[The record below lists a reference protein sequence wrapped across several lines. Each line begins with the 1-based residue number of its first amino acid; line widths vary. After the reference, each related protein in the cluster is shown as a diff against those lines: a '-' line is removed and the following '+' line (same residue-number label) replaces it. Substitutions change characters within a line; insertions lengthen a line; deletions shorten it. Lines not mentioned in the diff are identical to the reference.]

1 MIVWHRLFILAW
13 LLLLFS
19 MKHSF
24 ADDLYPLEPAD
35 TSSPRATLISFRDAC
50 EETYELFFRVGRSD
64 FDESNSAHILT
75 KIIDCLDLSQEPE
88 FNRDYTGREAAACL
102 KEVLDRIEYPADEEI
117 PGADE
122 IRDEN
127 GEIIIEEWRIP
138 HTEIV
143 IARIAEG
150 PKAGS
155 YQFSA
160 NTVRRA
166 TEFYS
171 KVKHLEPLAEST
183 PGLYQHF
190 LSAPKSRWMSGIV
203 YQLPEWT
210 KKRYYGQ
217 AIWQWVGLVT
227 VVVVGLVLMFFA
239 HRIGQANKNKIEK
252 LGVVRYILNIAFPI
266 AAMLVPLLAREFI
279 ANDLSISGAL
289 LATTKFSCNV
299 VFLISLI
306 IVIFSASN
314 RIAEVIISS
323 PGYHPKGLD
332 AQLIR
337 IVSRIGGIVLGTVV
351 FLEGGQFLGVP
362 LTTLLA
368 GAGVGGLAV
377 ALAAQDTLKNV
388 FGSIM
393 IILDKPY
400 RVGERIVTGSY
411 DGVVEEIGIRST
423 KIRLLTGH
431 LATIPNEEMARSDIE
446 NVGRRTHVRRVSDIA
461 IRLDTSPEKTE
472 QAVEIIREI
481 LKDHEGLNENFP
493 PRVYFSQLD
502 RDCLMI
508 RMMYWYHPPE
518 YWDYMAFSE
527 KVNLQITR
535 QFAAAGIELALPSQN
550 LMLTNE
556 PGQETPGP

>member
-1 MIVWHRLFILAW
+1 MISLACRQ
-13 LLLLFS
+13 S
-19 MKHSF
+19 Y
-24 ADDLYPLEPAD
+24 AENLYPLEPAD
-35 TSSPRATLISFRDAC
+35 TSSPRATLISFRNAC
-50 EETYELFFRVGRSD
+50 DEAYEPFFRVGRGD
-64 FDESNSAHILT
+64 FDQGSSSHILT
-75 KIIDCLDLSQEPE
+75 KILDCLDLSQEPE
-88 FNRDYTGREAAACL
+88 FNRGYTGREAAACL
-102 KEVLDRIEYPADEEI
+102 KEVLDRIEYPLDEEI
-117 PGADE
+117 PGEDE

-127 GEIIIEEWRIP
+127 GEILLNQWRVP

-143 IARIAEG
+143 ISRITEG
-150 PKAGS
+150 PKEGA

-160 NTVRRA
+160 ATVSRA
-166 TEFYS
+166 KEFYL
-171 KVKHLEPLAEST
+171 KVEKLPYQAEST

-190 LSAPKSRWMSGIV
+190 LSEPKSRWMAAIV
-203 YQLPEWT
+203 HRLPEWT
-210 KKRYYGQ
+210 HKRHYGQ
-217 AIWQWVGLVT
+217 AIWQWVGLSSVI
-227 VVVVGLVLMFFA
+227 VLGLFLMFLA
-239 HRIGQANKNKIEK
+239 HRIGQANKDKIEK
-252 LGVVRYILNIAFPI
+252 LGIIRYILNISFPI
-266 AAMLVPLLAREFI
+266 AAMLIPLLAREFI
-279 ANDLSISGAL
+279 ANDLSISGSL
-289 LATTKFSCNV
+289 LAITKFSCNV
-299 VFLISLI
+299 VFLGSI
-306 IVIFSASN
+306 IVVIFSASN
-314 RIAEVIISS
+314 RIAEVIILS

-337 IVSRIGGIVLGTVV
+337 IVSRIGGIVMGTVV
-351 FLEGGQFLGVP
+351 FLEGGQYLGIP

-400 RVGERIVTGSY
+400 RVGERIVMGTY

-446 NVGRRTHVRRVSDIA
+446 NVGRRTHIRRVSDIA

-472 QAVEIIREI
+472 QAVKIIHDI
-481 LKDHEGLNENFP
+481 LKDHEGLNEKYP
-493 PRVYFSQLD
+493 PRVYFSQLS

-527 KVNLQITR
+527 KVNLQIKR

-556 PGQETPGP
+556 PEQETPAT